1 MIDNNL
7 LQTAREIRKK
17 YLSIM
22 SDLSLYEKEVK
33 KLSDFLL
40 EKAEVFKDIN
50 EKDLNTKGS
59 KEQLLIITQK
69 IVNEIQEIENEE
81 TKITERVNVLNAGLV
96 KLQKEEEFLYQTIK
110 KRYPNLSDENIKSE
124 VAIAIKDLV

>member
-7 LQTAREIRKK
+7 LQSAREIRKK

-33 KLSDFLL
+33 RLSDFLL
-40 EKAEVFKDIN
+40 EKAKVFKDIN
-50 EKDLNTKGS
+50 EKDLNEKGS

-81 TKITERVNVLNAGLV
+81 NKITERVNVLNEGLV

-110 KRYPNLSDENIKSE
+110 KRYPDLSDENMKSE

>member
-1 MIDNNL
+1 MIDHNL

-40 EKAEVFKDIN
+40 EKSEVFKDIN

-81 TKITERVNVLNAGLV
+81 TKITQRVNVLNEGLV

-124 VAIAIKDLV
+124 VSIAIKDLV

>member
-33 KLSDFLL
+33 RLSDFLL
-40 EKAEVFKDIN
+40 EKAKVFKDIN
-50 EKDLNTKGS
+50 EKDLNEKGS

-81 TKITERVNVLNAGLV
+81 TKITERVGLLNEGLV

-110 KRYPNLSDENIKSE
+110 KRYPDLSDENMKSE
-124 VAIAIKDLV
+124 VSIAIKDLV

>member
-81 TKITERVNVLNAGLV
+81 TKITQRVNVLNEGLV

-110 KRYPNLSDENIKSE
+110 KRYPDLSDENIKSE
-124 VAIAIKDLV
+124 VSIAIKDLV